1 MTTNFA
7 TLPLECITPSLTN
20 PRKSF
25 NAVKLT
31 ELAESIK
38 ASGVHQPILVRPLP
52 GARMLDTDRAV
63 THELVAGERRYRAS
77 QQAGLDTIPALVRD
91 LTDAQVM
98 EIQLIENLQ
107 RDDLTELEEAEGYQA
122 LMDASGL
129 NADAIASK
137 IAKSRSY
144 VFARLKLL
152 DLCTEARESLRTGA
166 LDASRALL
174 VARIPDSKLQIQA
187 IKDILQG
194 HSSYYS
200 GGREAMSHREA
211 KAFIQDRYM
220 VKLDSAKFDITCI
233 ELLPAAGSCKTCS
246 KRTGHDPD
254 LFSDVKGADV
264 CTDPPCFHKKEEAHT
279 AKLMSAAQAK
289 GQTVISGKEATEL
302 RGNGYQ
308 DKFKGY
314 RRLDSADDSP
324 TDQPLRKLIGKQM
337 QAEGIK
343 PVAIEHPTRKGELV
357 ECLPNETVLKLLKTI
372 ERQAATTKTVTK
384 DVQKMVDEK
393 KAKATAKAMDQYE
406 KEWRKTLLH
415 DAWCE
420 MRDDADI
427 KAFTAD
433 VHRYLAVRAAGS
445 LSTDNAAAICQ
456 LLDLGKISPV
466 SAVVDYAKETINPE
480 LLNVLIIMQEASG
493 AYEHTYGGR
502 IANEGLLLV
511 AGNVYGDKLDDVI
524 TEIKAETK
532 ARIWPKVAK
541 SPLPLDPA
549 AQAKG
554 GGGAK
559 AKKAQSPAALANP
572 VPVRK
577 RKMTA
582 DEAQAAIATAMQGQD
597 TNPGADAQGDD
608 GAGEQPVATSAADA
622 PGVAQAVD
630 EPLYKTAVNIIVVQ
644 QFARAARLGTMLG
657 VSNSMAF
664 GMLERMESE
673 GIVGPLQKDGGRKV
687 LQPSPI
693 PVTDDPLYQGALDI
707 IVREQKAN
715 VRLLKTG
722 LKVSTTR
729 ALDLMDKLEQAGQVS
744 ACDERGARK
753 VLVAA

>member
-7 TLPLECITPSLTN
+7 TLPLKRITPSLTN
-20 PRKSF
+20 PRKTF
-25 NAVKLT
+25 NHPKLA
-31 ELAESIK
+31 ELTESIK

-52 GARMLDTDRAV
+52 GARVGDTDRTV
-63 THELVAGERRYRAS
+63 THEVVCGERRYRAS
-77 QQAGLDTIPALVRD
+77 QQAGLTTIPALVRD
-91 LTDAQVM
+91 LTDTQVM

-122 LMDASGL
+122 LMEASGM

-152 DLCTEARESLRTGA
+152 DLCTEARDALRTGA

-174 VARIPDSKLQIQA
+174 VARIPDSKLQIKA

-211 KAFIQDRYM
+211 KAYIQERYM

-233 ELLPAAGSCKTCS
+233 DLVPAAGSCKTCS

-279 AKLMSAAQAK
+279 AKLMAAAQAK
-289 GQTVISGKEATEL
+289 GQTVISGKEAAEL

-314 RRLDSADDSP
+314 RRLDSVDDSP
-324 TDQPLRKLIGKQM
+324 TDQPLRKLLGKQM

-357 ECLPNETVLKLLKTI
+357 ECLPNETVLKLLKTL
-372 ERQAATTKTVTK
+372 ELKAASEQAVTK
-384 DVQKMVDEK
+384 DVQKMVDDK
-393 KAKATAKAMDQYE
+393 KAKAEAKAKDQFE

-415 DAWCE
+415 DAWSE
-420 MRDDADI
+420 MTADPEV
-427 KAFTAD
+427 KPFTPD

-445 LSTDNAAAICQ
+445 LSTDNAAAICA

-466 SAVVDYAKETINPE
+466 SAVVDYAKETSNPE

-493 AYEHTYGGR
+493 AYEHSYGGR

-511 AGNVYGDKLDDVI
+511 AGNVFGDKLDDVI

-541 SPLPLDPA
+541 SPLPLASA

-559 AKKAQSPAALANP
+559 AKKPQSPAALASP

-577 RKMTA
+577 RKMSA

-597 TNPGADAQGDD
+597 TDPGADAQGND
-608 GAGEQPVATSAADA
+608 GAGEQPVATSAAVA
-622 PGVAQAVD
+622 SGVAQAVD
-630 EPLYKTAVNIIVVQ
+630 TADYTTAVNIVVTQ
-644 QFARAARLGTMLG
+644 RDTRPAHLVTMLG
-657 VSNSMAF
+657 VSHSMAV
-664 GMLERMESE
+664 GMLNDMESR
-673 GIVGPLQKDGGRKV
+673 GIVGPLQKDGTRKV

-722 LKVSTTR
+722 LKVGTTK